1 MSWRRELIDPQ
12 EELSIR
18 KQSDLLSIHR
28 SGLYYQPKGESSE
41 NLEIMRIMDEHYLK
55 HPTEGVIS
63 MRDLLFA
70 LGFVVNHKRVRR
82 LLRLM
87 GLMAIYPKKNLSKLG
102 LKKYIHPYLLKGL
115 DINRPNQ
122 VWAIDITYIPMKN
135 GFLYLTAII
144 DVYSRYIVGWGISNT
159 MEADATLSV
168 LKQAIKEHGKPEI
181 INSDQGSQFT
191 CDQWV
196 SYLKEEGIGIS
207 MDGKGRA
214 VDNIF
219 IERFFRSLKY
229 NHVYLYP
236 AGDGL
241 ELYTG
246 VKEYIDYYNN
256 IKCHQGIGHQIPAT
270 LFRQAA

>member
-1 MSWRRELIDPQ
+1 MIQRRKLVENQHL
-12 EELSIR
+12 LSVR
-18 KQSDLLSIHR
+18 KQCELLSIHR
-28 SGLYYQPKGESSE
+28 SGLYYAPKGESQE

-63 MRDLLFA
+63 MKNLLFT

-87 GLMAIYPKKNLSKLG
+87 GLMAIYPKRNLSKLG

-115 DINRPNQ
+115 KIIRPNQ
-122 VWAIDITYIPMKN
+122 VWSIDISYIPMKN

-144 DVYSRYIVGWGISNT
+144 DVYSRYIVGWGISNSL
-159 MEADATLSV
+159 EAEATLSV
-168 LKQAIKEHGKPEI
+168 LKQAICEHGKPEI

-191 CDQWV
+191 CEQWV
-196 SYLKEEGIGIS
+196 NFLKEEDIRIS

-219 IERFFRSLKY
+219 IERFFRTLKY
-229 NHVYLYP
+229 NHVYLHP
-236 AGDGL
+236 ANDGL
-241 ELYTG
+241 ELYQGIKT
-246 VKEYIDYYNN
+246 YIHYYNN
-256 IKCHQGIGHQIPAT
+256 RKPHQGIENQIPGT
-270 LFRQAA
+270 VYRQAA